1 LIVCYLTD
9 KIEAKKGEADLNNS
23 TKSVSEKLNFKK
35 YPNKLILNKPS
46 DCEEF
51 QDIEYDTE
59 VKLKSYD
66 LIFIFVFNLEEMSTA
81 IHHVVEKQILNDNGY
96 LFFAYPKKNNRK
108 YKEYIERDS
117 IIPYVNMDDEGY
129 IPDST
134 LKFARMVSFND
145 VFTIVGLKAESKKS
159 KNSTSSKSSQCVDDY
174 IAHVEDIKQYLGHN
188 ETLLK
193 VYNNLT
199 VGYQKDWARYVFSA
213 KRKETQEKRLLEMET
228 VIGEGYK
235 SIDLYR
241 RNAK

>member
-1 LIVCYLTD
+1 LN
-9 KIEAKKGEADLNNS
+9 NNS
-23 TKSVSEKLNFKK
+23 TRNVSEKLNFKK

-59 VKLKSYD
+59 IKLNRYD
-66 LIFIFVFNLEEMSTA
+66 LIFIFVFNLEEISKT
-81 IHHVVEKQILNDNGY
+81 IQLVLEKQILNDNGY

-108 YKEYIERDS
+108 YKEYIERDR
-117 IIPYVNMDDEGY
+117 IMPYVNMDDEGY
-129 IPDST
+129 IPDSN

-145 VFTIVGLKAESKKS
+145 VFTIVGLKAEPKKR
-159 KNSTSSKSSQCVDDY
+159 KNTTSSKSSQCVDDY
-174 IAHVEDIKQYLGHN
+174 ISNVEDIKQYLGKN
-188 ETLLK
+188 ETLLT

-228 VIGEGYK
+228 VLGEGYK
-235 SIDLYR
+235 SMDLYR